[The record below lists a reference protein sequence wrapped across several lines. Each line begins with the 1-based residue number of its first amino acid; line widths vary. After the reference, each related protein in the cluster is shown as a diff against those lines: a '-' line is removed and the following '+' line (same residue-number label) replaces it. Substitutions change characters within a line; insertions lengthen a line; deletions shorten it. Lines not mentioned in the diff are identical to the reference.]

1 MNLGAARVL
10 VLQLALTGLGYAALS
25 WVAVT
30 LALPWGF
37 ASPLFPAAGLALACV
52 LAWGMRML
60 PAVAIASG
68 SLTMLFNGAP
78 GAATWMDWVV
88 PVSVGLGAAVQ
99 AALGAWLV
107 RRFVRAPLELGAPE
121 DILRF
126 MLLAGPVACLVSA
139 TVGTLALGVTR
150 SMDPDGLAVTWA
162 TWWCGDTL
170 GVLLAAPLLL
180 AFIGQP
186 ADAWRPRRWTVA
198 MPLGIVML
206 MLALAIDQVS
216 QRELLRRDAMVT
228 RDVNAAVDR
237 VKRELQRHVDA
248 LEALHGVFLASDEV
262 TRDEFR
268 RAAGPWLERLT
279 GVQALGWHER
289 LHPDAVAAFE
299 AQVQAEG
306 LAGFKVFNRNDGL
319 PPPADDMLV
328 MRFIEPMVS
337 NASAL
342 GVNVLTIPA
351 AAAAIDRARR
361 SDHAVASA
369 GFRLTQEA
377 QQQTGVVIYRA
388 VYHGVPRN
396 EAERLPATRGMVFLT
411 LRMDEALRQLA
422 AELPVH
428 LGLCLVDRGPLA
440 STAAPPQQPQR
451 LAGAPGC
458 ESDVEAPAMVRWKQ
472 AGVDLAGRDWELRV
486 RIDETQLPGATPWTI
501 WVFAMAGLMAATLL
515 SILLLTITGRTRR
528 IESAVRERT
537 AQLQREIAERSSA
550 EVALRE
556 SEQRL
561 RNIFNT
567 VPTGIVYTDLQG
579 RIIQVN
585 PGFCQL
591 TGYSTEELTRMATA
605 DLTHP
610 ADRSADIS
618 LLQRMAAGELPSY
631 RRTKRYL
638 TRDGEVRWVRIQVR
652 PLFDAAGRPY
662 RTVGVVEDIS
672 EHLKLEEA
680 ERARKLAEASNR
692 AKSDFLSRMS
702 HELRTPLNA
711 MLGFAQLLGL
721 EGGKAMTSRQK
732 EWLGQIQTAGWH
744 LLDMINDVLDLSR
757 IDLGTVKLHTEA
769 LQVRQLLQDS
779 VALVEAEALQR
790 GVRVELADANLDEL
804 AVVGDAT
811 RVKQILT
818 NLLSNAVK
826 YNREGGRVAVSAR
839 AAERPG
845 HPEGDVVEIA
855 VQDTGMGL
863 SPEQIAHL
871 FEPFNRL
878 GREASGVAG
887 TGIGLVISR
896 RLAEG
901 MGGELRAQSE
911 AGQGSTFTLVLP
923 SAAVARGAVSGW
935 GELGV
940 VEPSYGARRVHYIED
955 NEINAEVMRGV
966 LAQRP
971 QIDLSISATA
981 AEGMTSIRDRSPDLV
996 LLDMHLPDMDG
1007 LEVLARLRGDPR
1019 TADVPVVVV
1028 SADAL
1033 QDQIEGA
1040 LHAGAQ
1046 RYLTKPVD
1054 VREVLSI
1061 VDELLGARDARPA

>member
-10 VLQLALTGLGYAALS
+10 VLQLVLTGLGYAALS
-25 WVAVT
+25 WAAVT

-37 ASPLFPAAGLALACV
+37 ASPLFPAAGLALACA
-52 LAWGMRML
+52 LAWGPRVL
-60 PAVAIASG
+60 PAVALASG
-68 SLTMLFNGAP
+68 VLTHVFNGSPALASP
-78 GAATWMDWVV
+78 LNWVV
-88 PVSVGLGAAVQ
+88 PVSVGLGATLQ
-99 AALGAWLV
+99 AALGVWLV
-107 RRFVRAPLELGAPE
+107 RRFVREPLELGGPNE
-121 DILRF
+121 ILRF
-126 MLLAGPVACLVSA
+126 MLLGGPVACLVSA
-139 TVGTLALGVTR
+139 SVGTLALGVTQ
-150 SMDPDGLAVTWA
+150 SMAMDSLAVTWA

-170 GVLLAAPLLL
+170 GVLLAAPLILT
-180 AFIGQP
+180 FIGRP
-186 ADAWRPRRWTVA
+186 VDAWRPRRLTVA
-198 MPLGIVML
+198 LPLAVVTL
-206 MLALAIDQVS
+206 MLALAIDQVG
-216 QRELLRRDAMVT
+216 QRELLRREAMVAG
-228 RDVNAAVDR
+228 DGNGAIDR

-248 LEALHGVFLASDEV
+248 LDALHGVFLASDDV

-268 RAAGPWLERLT
+268 RASLPWLERLA
-279 GVQALGWHER
+279 GVQALGWHQR
-289 LHPDAVAAFE
+289 IAPDQVAQFE
-299 AQVQAEG
+299 ARIRAEG
-306 LAGFKVFNRNDGL
+306 LAGFKVFNRSDGL

-328 MRFIEPMVS
+328 MQYIEPLVG

-351 AAAAIDRARR
+351 AAAAIDRSRR
-361 SDHAVASA
+361 SARAVASA

-377 QQQTGVVIYRA
+377 QQQVGVVIYRA
-388 VYHGVPRN
+388 VYQGEPRT
-396 EAERLPATRGMVFLT
+396 EDERLQATHGMVFLT
-411 LRMDEALRQLA
+411 LRMDDALRQLA
-422 AELPVH
+422 AELPAH
-428 LGLCLVDRGPLA
+428 LSLCLVDRGALVGPA
-440 STAAPPQQPQR
+440 GQPRPRQR
-451 LAGAPGC
+451 LAGVPGC
-458 ESDVEAPAMVRWKQ
+458 ESNEPDKAMVQWMD

-486 RIDETQLPGATPWTI
+486 RIDESLLPGSTPWTI
-501 WVFAMAGLMAATLL
+501 WVFAMAGLMAATML

-550 EVALRE
+550 EIALRE

-579 RIIQVN
+579 RIIQAN

-591 TGYSTEELTRMATA
+591 IGYSTEELTRMSTA
-605 DLTHP
+605 DLTHA
-610 ADRSADIS
+610 ADRQADTS
-618 LLQRMAAGELPSY
+618 LLQRMAAGELPTY

-652 PLFDAAGRPY
+652 PLFDATGRPY

-672 EHLKLEEA
+672 EHLRLEEA

-711 MLGFAQLLGL
+711 MLGFAQLLGI
-721 EGGKAMTSRQK
+721 EGGSAMSSRQK
-732 EWLGQIQTAGWH
+732 DWLGQIQTAGWH

-769 LQVRQLLQDS
+769 LPVHRLLRDS
-779 VALVEAEALQR
+779 LALVEAEALQR
-790 GVRVELADANLDEL
+790 GVRVELGGPDAADL

-826 YNREGGRVAVSAR
+826 YNREGGRVVVSAR

-855 VQDTGMGL
+855 VQDNGLGL
-863 SPEQIAHL
+863 SEAQIEHL

-901 MGGELRAQSE
+901 MGGELRVASE
-911 AGQGSTFTLVLP
+911 EGQGSTFTLVLP
-923 SAAVARGAVSGW
+923 SASVARGVVSGW
-935 GELGV
+935 GGLGL
-940 VEPSYGARRVHYIED
+940 VEPGYGVRRVHYIED

-971 QIDLSISATA
+971 QIDLSISYTA
-981 AEGMTSIRDRSPDLV
+981 AEGMASIRDRSPDLV
-996 LLDMHLPDMDG
+996 LLDMHLPDMEG
-1007 LEVLARLRGDPR
+1007 LEVLTRLRSDPR

-1061 VDELLGARDARPA
+1061 VDELLGAREARPA